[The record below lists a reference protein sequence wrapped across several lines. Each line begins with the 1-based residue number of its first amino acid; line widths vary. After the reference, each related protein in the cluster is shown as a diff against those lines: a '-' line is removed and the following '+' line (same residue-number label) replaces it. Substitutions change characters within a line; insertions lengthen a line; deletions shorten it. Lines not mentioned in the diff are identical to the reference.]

1 MAGAA
6 AAEVEQEDED
16 WDERVV
22 KRRGGE
28 AGREWWEAG
37 EKQGAGAEEMS
48 AWWGIEWLPKVR
60 ARNKCTVVFPPSPVS
75 PYSPVVP
82 FPHFLPVAVSITANF
97 LLPNASAAVSVILY
111 YRY

>member
-28 AGREWWEAG
+28 AWREWWEAG
-37 EKQGAGAEEMS
+37 EKAGGRGGRDERRLV
-48 AWWGIEWLPKVR
+48 G
-60 ARNKCTVVFPPSPVS
+60 
-75 PYSPVVP
+75 
-82 FPHFLPVAVSITANF
+82 H
-97 LLPNASAAVSVILY
+97 
-111 YRY
+111 